1 MTPKSTHAAVISIN
15 KPATCPLLHVHALC
29 CSKGLYQY
37 LRCWCVFCGM
47 CIWPAVVGAS
57 SIDVIQPIHQV
68 SYSEA
73 VAIQTMTIQ
82 PFRAASQCKS
92 ARQALCVLPQEC
104 SDLCSCFCSSCPT
117 TYKPH
122 DDTHSAK
129 QQ

>member
-57 SIDVIQPIHQV
+57 SIDVIQPIQQV

-82 PFRAASQCKS
+82 PFRAVSASLPAGQTS
-92 ARQALCVLPQEC
+92 IVRVATGVFRSLQLLLQQLPYYLQA
-104 SDLCSCFCSSCPT
+104 T
-117 TYKPH
+117 
-122 DDTHSAK
+122 
-129 QQ
+129 